1 MLLFIDVFL
10 YLGTQYTVMRHSQNG
25 SFYAIPTEGEGQTGE
40 EGGVPTEDTR
50 RLSLEDN
57 EGAASLGSAED
68 SGVIPGVG
76 VGGCGLSHWGAGY
89 LETPEQRTCA
99 ERGTNEGVYVRACAR
114 AHACMCV
121 RV

>member
-25 SFYAIPTEGEGQTGE
+25 SFYAIPTEGDGQTGE

-57 EGAASLGSAED
+57 EGAEECTALASLGSAGD

-99 ERGTNEGVYVRACAR
+99 ERGTNEGARVYV
-114 AHACMCV
+114 CMCV
-121 RV
+121 HV